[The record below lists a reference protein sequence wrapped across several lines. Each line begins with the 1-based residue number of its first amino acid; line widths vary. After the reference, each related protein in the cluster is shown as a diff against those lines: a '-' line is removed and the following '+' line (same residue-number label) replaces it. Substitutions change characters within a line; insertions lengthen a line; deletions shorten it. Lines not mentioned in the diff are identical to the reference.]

1 MKRDAFIELLEQNG
15 VIFFKHG
22 KEHDIYRNEKNV
34 DGSPKLGYIIDMY
47 HTHTEVSDEKG
58 CIELA

>member
-22 KEHDIYRNEKNV
+22 KEHDIYRNEKTGKKVTVPRHSEIDNV
-34 DGSPKLGYIIDMY
+34 FAKRVLKQTREFD
-47 HTHTEVSDEKG
+47 
-58 CIELA
+58 